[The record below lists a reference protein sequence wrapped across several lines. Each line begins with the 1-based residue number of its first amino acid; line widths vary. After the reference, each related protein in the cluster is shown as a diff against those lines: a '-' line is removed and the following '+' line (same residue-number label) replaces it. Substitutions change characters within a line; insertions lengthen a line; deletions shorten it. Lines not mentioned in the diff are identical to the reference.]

1 MKKSNRHK
9 TFKVGFLISLVS
21 IIFIFFFFMEVG
33 CVQEKQP
40 DVPPV
45 VITVKPATESPVT
58 ETSPAGIRIASPE
71 ATPVEKL
78 SPPIKTIKKP
88 VKKKKNIGK
97 VKKGLVAYYSFD
109 DKDAYDDSGKGNNG
123 KIVGSPSFVRGVKG
137 LGLQFKGDIDENV
150 TVPDFPAL
158 ERSLTLSL
166 WVKPKDISLPDAAV
180 ISKACGGKEPWCLFV
195 GYNGTRLVLNGK
207 FAEGDLYSKL
217 KVHDGKFS
225 HIVAAYDQSSGA
237 MWLYKDGKFVGGSRF
252 KEVLGDSPGKLNLAS
267 SYPGG
272 KEYFSG
278 VMDEVRIYNRALSK
292 KEVKE
297 LYEEVVKR

>member
-1 MKKSNRHK
+1 MAKNNRYK
-9 TFKVGFLISLVS
+9 TFKVGALISLVS
-21 IIFIFFFFMEVG
+21 IIFICFFFMAVG
-33 CVQEKQP
+33 CTKEERP
-40 DVPPV
+40 DAPPV
-45 VITVKPATESPVT
+45 VITMKPEPESTVT
-58 ETSPAGIRIASPE
+58 KTSPAGSPGMTQSASME
-71 ATPVEKL
+71 TTPV
-78 SPPIKTIKKP
+78 KKP
-88 VKKKKNIGK
+88 GKKKKNLGK
-97 VKKGLVAYYSFD
+97 VKKGLIAYYSFD
-109 DKDAYDDSGKGNNG
+109 DKDAYDDSGKGHHG
-123 KIVGSPSFVRGVKG
+123 IIMGTPSFVRGVKG

-150 TVPDFPAL
+150 TIPDFPAL
-158 ERSLTLSL
+158 KRRLTLSL

-180 ISKACGGKEPWCLFV
+180 ISKACGSKEPWCLFV

-207 FAEGDLYSKL
+207 FAEGILYSKL

-225 HIVAAYDQSSGA
+225 HVVASYDYNTGA
-237 MWLYKDGKFVGGSRF
+237 MWLYKDGKFIGGSRF
-252 KEVLGDSPGKLNLAS
+252 REMLGDSPGKLNLAS